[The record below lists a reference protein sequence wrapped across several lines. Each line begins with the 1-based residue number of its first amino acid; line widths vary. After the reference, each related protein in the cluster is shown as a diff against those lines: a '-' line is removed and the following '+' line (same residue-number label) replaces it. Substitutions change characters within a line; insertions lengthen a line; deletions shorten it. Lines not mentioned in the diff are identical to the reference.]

1 MARTLEFF
9 FDFMSPPTYL
19 AFTQMQ
25 GLIART
31 GARVIYK
38 PMVTISL
45 LKLTGNRSPREVPAK
60 AAWMAR
66 DLQRWARRYGVTLA
80 GNSHIETL
88 RIVPPLRGALVA
100 MEMGAFDAYAR
111 AMFRGMFVDDLDIG
125 EPQTFARLI
134 EEAGLDPEAIRAGIE
149 RPDIKA
155 RLHEL
160 TQEAADRGAF
170 GAPAFFVEG
179 ELFWG
184 NDRLAFVEEALLSRS

>member
-31 GARVIYK
+31 DARVIYK

-80 GNSHIETL
+80 GNRHIETL

-100 MEMGAFDAYAR
+100 MEMGRFDAYAR
-111 AMFRGMFVDDLDIG
+111 AMFRGMFVEDLDIG
-125 EPQTFARLI
+125 EPVTFARLI
-134 EEAGLDPEAIRAGIE
+134 TEAGLDPEGIRAGIE

-160 TQEAADRGAF
+160 TREAADRGAF
-170 GAPAFFVEG
+170 GAPAFFVDG

-184 NDRLAFVEEALLSRS
+184 NDRLSFVEEALLSPS

>member
-1 MARTLEFF
+1 MPKTVEFF

-19 AFTQMQ
+19 AFTQME
-25 GLIART
+25 GLVART

-38 PMVTISL
+38 PMVTIAL
-45 LKLTGNRSPREVPAK
+45 HRLTGNRSPRDVPAK

-66 DLQRWARRYGVTLA
+66 DLQLWARQYGVTLA
-80 GNSHIETL
+80 SNSHIETL
-88 RIVPPLRGALVA
+88 RIVVPLRGALVA

-111 AMFRGMFVDDLDIG
+111 AMFAGMFVHDLDIG
-125 EPQTFARLI
+125 APETFARLVAD
-134 EEAGLDPEAIRAGIE
+134 AGLDVEAMRAGIE
-149 RPDIKA
+149 RPDIKS

-170 GAPAFFVEG
+170 GAPTFFVEG

-184 NDRLAFVEEALLSRS
+184 NDRLTFVEEALLAPG